1 MISIDALHLGPLMIP
16 WMVIIILIGL
26 FIISIL
32 CRILAQR
39 QLWPKTVLQ
48 TCTDSLWSSVL
59 IGLLAARIIF
69 VALHFESY
77 QLNPIDILKIQDK
90 GFHLW
95 GGVAIAMLWFWY
107 RNRQLKRQTKGILLL
122 ILSIWFMAA
131 VMLKQ
136 QFKIEHHYPD
146 LSFPTLLNPQD
157 LSVNTQK
164 VALKHFTGQPTVINL
179 WASWCPPCH
188 REMPVLQAAA
198 QHYPHVH
205 FVMLNQGEDIDTV
218 HAYLTR
224 HHFNFKHVLFDA
236 YGEMPQHMQTLGLPS
251 TLFFN
256 AEGQLVERHLGELSP
271 AMLQLYL
278 QKISTSSH

>member
-39 QLWPKTVLQ
+39 QLWSKTILQ

-77 QLNPIDILKIQDK
+77 QHNPIDILKIQDK

-188 REMPVLQAAA
+188 REMPVLAAA
-198 QHYPHVH
+198 QQRETDIQ
-205 FVMLNQGEDIDTV
+205 FVLINQGEDATQV
-218 HAYLTR
+218 QNYLSENQLVM
-224 HHFNFKHVLFDA
+224 HNVLLDSQ
-236 YGEMPQHMQTLGLPS
+236 GQTAQATGMYGLPS
-251 TLFFN
+251 TLFYN
-256 AEGQLVERHLGELSP
+256 ANGELVDSHMGEISH
-271 AMLQLYL
+271 AVLAQKLQQL
-278 QKISTSSH
+278 K